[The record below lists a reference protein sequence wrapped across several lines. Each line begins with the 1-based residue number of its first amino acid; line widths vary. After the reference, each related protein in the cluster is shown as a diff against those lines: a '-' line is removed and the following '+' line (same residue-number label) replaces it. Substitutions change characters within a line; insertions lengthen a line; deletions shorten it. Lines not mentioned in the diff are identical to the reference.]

1 MIRIITSF
9 ICIVFFLNGCL
20 SEEQKQTIKEN
31 RVELGDVKINYYSD
45 KSLTSLEIPPDLT
58 SPSYENSFRLSE
70 FVRNVNPNVV
80 NLTNNDLD
88 KEPKKILVAPTDILV
103 KKSGNRRW
111 LIVDKAP
118 DLVWDL
124 SKQFLKEKG
133 FVIKKSNRKIG
144 IMETDF
150 LENKPKVP
158 AKSMGLIRSFFE
170 SQIDNVSYT
179 LPVVDSYKVLLEP
192 IDSGTKTQVNLSI
205 FSMAEVISG
214 SGKNE
219 TTFWQ
224 ASEKNFA
231 LETEMLYSLMVYLG
245 GESASA
251 RKKLL
256 EAREE
261 GKVSVELKDG
271 FNGYAKLVFKLNLLD
286 TWDNMSWAITESN
299 LELEDKD
306 LKERA
311 FYIKT
316 ARTDDK
322 GIMSKLFGEDAI
334 FKTYQIQLKSI
345 NDSITEVYF
354 NDVAE
359 LNEKETKD
367 FSYEFLGKIQKLF

>member
-9 ICIVFFLNGCL
+9 IFIVFFLNGCL

-158 AKSMGLIRSFFE
+158 AKSMCLIRSFFE